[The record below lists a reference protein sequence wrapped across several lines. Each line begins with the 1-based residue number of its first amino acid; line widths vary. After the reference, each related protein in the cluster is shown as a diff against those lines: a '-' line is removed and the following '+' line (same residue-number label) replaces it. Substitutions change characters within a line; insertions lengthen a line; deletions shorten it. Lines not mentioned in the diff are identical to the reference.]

1 MYRLDTSPRY
11 VPIECNA
18 SPGRAQAR
26 NGRGAGQAPAE
37 ISGLGTGGLPSYPVG
52 HGDYALAR
60 RATLKSVLTGR
71 TTIADVCD
79 AHPYLLRA
87 AKFHGEPTDRI
98 CPICRAARLTHV
110 TYVYGDELGQYE
122 GRVKKGPELDEMAL
136 EYGEFQ
142 AYVVE
147 VCQSCAW
154 NHLASSYVLGT
165 GEPRTRRGR
174 RVRASD

>member
-1 MYRLDTSPRY
+1 MYRPVVSVRY
-11 VPIECNA
+11 IAKICWSRAERK
-18 SPGRAQAR
+18 PGI
-26 NGRGAGQAPAE
+26 AGEAPDSAPDG
-37 ISGLGTGGLPSYPVG
+37 IRRTLSGMGSMRSVV
-52 HGDYALAR
+52 DYALAK
-60 RATLKSVLTGR
+60 RATLKSVLRGQ

-87 AKFHGEPTDRI
+87 AKFHGEPTDRH
-98 CPICRAARLTHV
+98 CPICRRARLTHV

-142 AYVVE
+142 VYVVE

-174 RVRASD
+174 RVQAGD